1 MPLMTMPTREQVDAD
16 VRALWDECERTYP
29 AFKHL
34 WATQANSPIIFRH
47 VWGQLLELKHRSPV
61 AARHFE
67 IGIVVASTLNRC
79 RYCVSHHAPLAEAA
93 GLTDEQVESLARL
106 TLEPLSED
114 HDFPRRAGFAPDD
127 SLVVDLAYVLVWSG
141 IFPHV
146 ADGHPRVV
154 QRLRRRLLGRLREYF
169 SECQIEE
176 LTWRIVQCVAFNWHN
191 DFFELDLEPEVTPRE
206 TAVERPASRV

>member
-1 MPLMTMPTREQVDAD
+1 MPLMTMPTREQLDPE

-47 VWGQLLELKHRSPV
+47 VWSQLLELKRRSPV

-67 IGIVVASTLNRC
+67 IGIVVASALNRC

-93 GLTDEQVESLARL
+93 GLTDAQVASLAQL
-106 TLEPLSED
+106 ALEPLAED
-114 HDFPRRAGFAPDD
+114 HDFPQRAGFTPDD
-127 SLVVDLAYVLVWSG
+127 SRVIDLAYFLVWSG
-141 IFPHV
+141 IYPHT
-146 ADGHPRVV
+146 ADVHPRVV
-154 QRLRRRLLGRLREYF
+154 QRLRRRLLGRLREQF
-169 SECQIEE
+169 SERQIEE

-191 DFFELDLEPEVTPRE
+191 DFFELDLEPEVAPRDM
-206 TAVERPASRV
+206 AVERPVSRV